1 MVTGSF
7 IIALMNLR
15 VKRGPVSLTSQGLM
29 ALCLLFL
36 SQAVFLWQSLIFG
49 FLLGIFMMISNIS
62 AISAI
67 QYVAQKDKIGRI
79 MSLQTMVSIG
89 LTPVSYGITSLAIS
103 FGVSIDWIM
112 LTGAIC
118 LIVCTALLYWRV
130 PAIRTID

>member
-36 SQAVFLWQSLIFG
+36 SQAVFLWQSLIFS